1 MSVARELQEL
11 KELRDS
17 GALTDEEFLNAKAI
31 ILGSSSSETVKND
44 LDNSYAPAIQLD
56 FTVAETKPL
65 AEVNSNT
72 SEYHTLGI
80 DGSSYGPY
88 SLEEMRQFWGEG
100 ILDVQ
105 SQVSVDG
112 GAWQN
117 ADSAI
122 WEASREAEDAQEEE
136 VANQFQ
142 CLYCGAHHNH
152 HTLQFGRCLNCGHL
166 GLAKDYARCSNS
178 NCGEFQETT
187 PEGCCPRCGEK
198 RELVT
203 DWTFLWWLFYF
214 IVLAIIFFIVSSP

>member
-31 ILGSSSSETVKND
+31 ILGSSSSETEQND
-44 LDNSYAPAIQLD
+44 FDNSYATAIQLD

-72 SEYHTLGI
+72 SEYHTLDI
-80 DGSSYGPY
+80 DGLSYGPY

-122 WEASREAEDAQEEE
+122 WEASREAEVAQEEE
-136 VANQFQ
+136 VTNQFQ
-142 CLYCGAHHNH
+142 CLYCGTHHSNYL
-152 HTLQFGRCLNCGHL
+152 LQFCRCLSCCNL
-166 GLAKDYARCSNS
+166 GLVKDFAQCGQ
-178 NCGEFQETT
+178 CGELKETT
-187 PEGCCPRCGEK
+187 PEGCCPRCGKE
-198 RELVT
+198 RELVM
-203 DWTFLWWLFYF
+203 DWTFLWWLFA
-214 IVLAIIFFIVSSP
+214 LSIFFLIVSSL